1 MAGAGPL
8 GAPGSASALPADDCV
23 RGRRWV
29 SEFAQAG
36 DVAAPRWSSP
46 VWLARGRCGAREA
59 GAERR
64 VRAALAEALELHP
77 PGAPRTTGATI
88 TDCHAALQRV
98 LQSAAPPETW
108 RRLEGWE
115 AR

>member
-1 MAGAGPL
+1 MAGPSGPL
-8 GAPGSASALPADDCV
+8 PVGQASPLPVDDCV

-36 DVAAPRWSSP
+36 DAAAPRWSSP

-77 PGAPRTTGATI
+77 PGAPRTMGATI

-108 RRLEGWE
+108 RRLEDE